1 MGETTRQAERHEF
14 GAEVGRLLDLVVHSL
29 YSEREIFLREL
40 VANAADAIDRRR
52 FEALT
57 HPALALPEGARV
69 RIEPDQGGRTL
80 TISDDGIGMTREEL
94 VANLGTIAR
103 SGTRAFGET
112 LEQAKPEERPS
123 LIGQFGVGFYSAF
136 MVADRVAVTSR
147 RAGSEEGW
155 TWDSDGRGG
164 FSIAPASRATPGTDV
179 VLSMKSDAAEY
190 LDAYRVET
198 VVRKWADHV
207 TVPVMVVRDGK
218 ELPASEG
225 TALWRKPKSEI
236 SEQSYTEFYR
246 HLGAVFDKPWTTLHW
261 RTEGALEFYALL
273 FIPSAKPFEPL
284 EQERQSRVHLH
295 VRRMFIT
302 DQAELLPPWLRFVKG
317 VVDTEDLPLNVS
329 REMLQATPVLARMRK
344 ALTNR
349 VLTELK
355 TRSQDAESYAT
366 FWQNFGTVLKEG
378 VYDDPDHRNEI
389 AALLRMHS
397 STVEGLTSLADYVA
411 RMPAEQAAVYVLA
424 GDSVETLRHS
434 AQLEGFR
441 RAGHR
446 SAAARRSDRRVLAG
460 AADRVFGQAG
470 AECGEVGCRSRKT
483 AAQGCRKCGAGARC
497 RGACA
502 GAAGCAGRCG
512 LGGAHDRA
520 TGDECGGP
528 GGRGECTRSAHA
540 APAAPRRARRPGGAA
555 GPGDQRAPCADR
567 RAGGTPRGRRRSRR
581 GRRARCSILPAC
593 RTETC
598 RAIRRRLRA
607 VSRRFSP
614 KRCAEQAGRVRESG
628 RSLTHAT
635 LARPVEAHHFFCNGR
650 PTLVSRALV
659 AQRGRCWTWHCR
671 VIRRTDRQ
679 SLYTR
684 FAPARAEPFSPRCR
698 RRRRTGRA
706 TAASPARP
714 GSLRCCPVRKALP
727 APC

>member
-112 LEQAKPEERPS
+112 LEHAKPEERPS

-147 RAGSEEGW
+147 RAGSEEAW
-155 TWDSDGRGG
+155 TWESDGRGG

-179 VLSMKSDAAEY
+179 VLSIKSDAAEY

-246 HLGAVFDKPWTTLHW
+246 HLGVVFDKPWATLHW

-284 EQERQSRVHLH
+284 EQERQSRAHLH

-355 TRSQDAESYAT
+355 TRSQDAEGYAT

-378 VYDDPDHRNEI
+378 VYDDADHRSEI
-389 AALLRMHS
+389 AGLLRLHS
-397 STVEGLTSLADYVA
+397 SAIEGLTSLADYVA
-411 RMPAEQAAVYVLA
+411 RMPAEQPAIYVLA

-434 AQLEGFR
+434 AQLEGFAARGIEVLLLGDPIDAFWPERLTEFSGKPVRSAAKWDADLEKLPRKDTENAVTAPDVAALVQALRGALGDAVSEVRTTERLVTSAAVLAAAANAPDLHMQRLLR
-441 RAGHR
+441 RAGR
-446 SAAARRSDRRVLAG
+446 AG
-460 AADRVFGQAG
+460 
-470 AECGEVGCRSRKT
+470 
-483 AAQGCRKCGAGARC
+483 
-497 RGACA
+497 
-502 GAAGCAGRCG
+502 
-512 LGGAHDRA
+512 
-520 TGDECGGP
+520 
-528 GGRGECTRSAHA
+528 
-540 APAAPRRARRPGGAA
+540 PAAPPVLEINPHHALIAALAARHATGGDLADAAGLVLDLARMQDGDPPRDPAAFARRIEAV
-555 GPGDQRAPCADR
+555 
-567 RAGGTPRGRRRSRR
+567 
-581 GRRARCSILPAC
+581 L
-593 RTETC
+593 TET
-598 RAIRRRLRA
+598 LR
-607 VSRRFSP
+607 
-614 KRCAEQAGRVRESG
+614 
-628 RSLTHAT
+628 
-635 LARPVEAHHFFCNGR
+635 
-650 PTLVSRALV
+650 
-659 AQRGRCWTWHCR
+659 
-671 VIRRTDRQ
+671 
-679 SLYTR
+679 
-684 FAPARAEPFSPRCR
+684 
-698 RRRRTGRA
+698 
-706 TAASPARP
+706 
-714 GSLRCCPVRKALP
+714 
-727 APC
+727 